1 MMRESIRVR
10 RRREIPSNFL
20 QDYFHLATPDRWVA
34 PHRGA
39 LWGRGAF
46 DFWPVDNGPIRWHWF
61 RSPSTRRINP
71 PSVKPPRIK
80 FFLAFLPPHPLKK
93 KSFKF
98 FPRSHLDRCA
108 PLFCAHWLASTWFF
122 KVSIKVTPTQKNW
135 GGSRPYLSP
144 FAFVWFVSGFVILLK
159 GRSLMLGHS
168 FQSVGTFTSSS
179 YIRFMGD
186 IFPQKNICIF
196 CLFKRASAVFIYHL
210 LKSFIHNTKRL

>member
-80 FFLAFLPPHPLKK
+80 FFLAPPPPPEKK
-93 KSFKF
+93 KFQVFSSVAPGQVCASF
-98 FPRSHLDRCA
+98 PCPLIGLHL
-108 PLFCAHWLASTWFF
+108 
-122 KVSIKVTPTQKNW
+122 
-135 GGSRPYLSP
+135 
-144 FAFVWFVSGFVILLK
+144 IL
-159 GRSLMLGHS
+159 
-168 FQSVGTFTSSS
+168 QSVNQSDANTKKLRGIAPVPLS
-179 YIRFMGD
+179 
-186 IFPQKNICIF
+186 ICI
-196 CLFKRASAVFIYHL
+196 CLICLWLCDSSQGAEFNVGSLFSKCRNVHFFQLYQIYGRHFSPKKYL
-210 LKSFIHNTKRL
+210 YFLFV